1 MMKIRVLFLVAVA
14 LVSAAFASTG
24 SYAQD
29 KELTSAQEMCL
40 IVASKVDMPE
50 IQYAEVEPPKYW
62 TNGIMNQVGFSQ
74 VSLTNW
80 AAGGVGSIAMNAY
93 VDAHAN
99 YKKNLMIWENRIN
112 LAYGFVNPIGEGER
126 FKKSDDRIQIES
138 KWGYGV
144 ANKLYASAVFN
155 FRTQFAKGFTYAAD
169 ERYDKLISSFMAPG
183 YISLGLGVDW
193 KPADFLSFNI
203 APLTG
208 NVVVVGIEELR
219 SSYGW
224 NPAQDDMTKAVRTEL
239 GAQLKAEFK
248 KGFKNVTV
256 GTNLTLFYDYLSPKL
271 APQVYWD
278 LNLDF
283 KINRFFS
290 ANIRTNL
297 IYDENIL
304 IKDKKGENPKPR
316 VQFKEAFNLS
326 FTYTFGN
333 YKKK

>member
-1 MMKIRVLFLVAVA
+1 MKMKNKILLLALVALLGGLTTVK
-14 LVSAAFASTG
+14 SFA
-24 SYAQD
+24 QEQ
-29 KELTSAQEMCL
+29 ELTSAQEMCL
-40 IVASKVDMPE
+40 IVVSKIDVPE
-50 IQYAEVEPPKYW
+50 IQYVEVEEPKYW
-62 TNGIMNQVGFSQ
+62 TNGIMNQIGFSQ

-99 YKKNLMIWENRIN
+99 YKKDLMIWENRIN

-126 FKKSDDRIQIES
+126 FKKSDDRIQVDS

-155 FRTQFAKGFTYAAD
+155 FRTQFAKGYNYGATKAD
-169 ERYDKLISSFMAPG
+169 DKLISGFMAPG
-183 YISLGLGVDW
+183 NVTLGLGVDW
-193 KPADFLSFNI
+193 KPLGVLSFNI

-208 NVVVVGIEELR
+208 NMVVVGLEELR

-224 NPAQDDMTKAVRTEL
+224 DPEKDDMTKAVRTEL
-239 GAQLKAEFK
+239 GAQLKGEYK
-248 KGFKNVTV
+248 QSFKNVSV
-256 GTNLTLFYDYLSPKL
+256 GTALTLFYDYLSPEL

-283 KINRFFS
+283 KITRFFS
-290 ANIRTNL
+290 ANLRTNL

-304 IKDKKGENPKPR
+304 IEGKDGESKPR